1 MGTPVTSMDHRAPTG
16 DPMLTARFAPPAVPG
31 LLVHRPELLKRLT
44 AGVRGPLTLI
54 NGPAGSGKTVLSA
67 HWAADGRA
75 PRPPMWL
82 TVEPDDAPGAF
93 WAYVLEALH
102 RGGVALPAGVGRPTR
117 AEGVTPSFLVR
128 LADGLAAT
136 AQPAVLVLD
145 QFDTAQPPATTEGLD
160 FVLRHAGGGLRI
172 VLTSRSDSLLPLH
185 RYRAA
190 GEITEIRH
198 ADLRFTD
205 EDAEALLGE
214 HGLDISQA
222 GVRLLMERTEGW
234 AAGVRL
240 CALAMQR
247 SADPEAF
254 LRQFAADRTTIADYL
269 LREVLD
275 AQPPLTRDLLLRVCV
290 TDRVHPDLADALTGR
305 DDGAQT
311 LAGLARDNAFLEQI
325 DASAWYRLHPL
336 FAEVLRAHLRQ
347 RRPGLEPRL
356 HGRAARWLART
367 GRLTEAVLQG
377 AAAGD
382 WQFAAAQVVDNLAIG
397 RLLTGLE
404 ADQLGRAFAGMP
416 AGTPGAAPALVGAA
430 CRLAERD
437 VAGGEAGLR
446 RADTSLTAS
455 SGPAARLG
463 RAFLGVLAGRL
474 AGDPTATERA
484 AADADRLLREI
495 APPLLAGHPELR
507 ALLLAHLGAAELAA
521 GRLDR
526 AGSTLTAAVAACGA
540 PGGEDAGGEHPVGE
554 HPHPGMEHP
563 LCDALGSLA
572 LAELLRGRLRQ
583 AAEHARAALAVAE
596 QSALPP
602 GRRTGVDHL
611 VLAGVAVEQDDL
623 AAARRHLDLAAA
635 AAGPRPDPATAAR
648 AAVIGAR
655 IAASEGDA
663 DTALAALHAVD
674 AAGLSARVRD
684 ELAVAESA
692 VHLARGDAVAALQV
706 LDAVEAAS
714 AEAPLETPEGG
725 RPEYAVARARALLAA
740 GRGADAGQELDG
752 VPGDDTVP
760 APVRARACLLRAQI
774 AAADGD
780 PDGAHRRLGEALAL
794 ARPEE
799 LRRMFVESGPWTG
812 RTLRNDPQLTRSH
825 GWLNP
830 RTPVRT
836 ARTPQ
841 DGGASPVVEPLS
853 PRETEVLRKAAD
865 LLSTEEIA
873 AELYVSA
880 NTVKTHLKSIYRKL
894 GVARRSEAV
903 HRAQDLGML

>member
-1 MGTPVTSMDHRAPTG
+1 MDHRAPTG
-16 DPMLTARFAPPAVPG
+16 DPMLTARFAPPAVPK
-31 LLVHRPELLKRLT
+31 LLVHRPELLGRLT
-44 AGVRGPLTLI
+44 AGAQGPLTLI
-54 NGPAGSGKTVLSA
+54 NGPAGSGKTVLTA
-67 HWAADGRA
+67 HWAAGGRA
-75 PRPPMWL
+75 PRAPVWL

-102 RGGVALPAGVGRPTR
+102 RGGVALPAAVGRPTR
-117 AEGVTPSFLVR
+117 AEGVTRSFLVR
-128 LADGLAAT
+128 LADGLAAS

-160 FVLRHAGGGLRI
+160 FVLRHAAGGLRI

-205 EDAEALLGE
+205 ADAEALLGE
-214 HGLDISQA
+214 HRLDISPA
-222 GVRLLMERTEGW
+222 GIRLLMERTEGW

-269 LREVLD
+269 LTEVLD
-275 AQPPLTRDLLLRVCV
+275 AQPPPTQDLLLRVCV

-305 DDGAQT
+305 DDGART

-347 RRPGLEPRL
+347 RCPGLEPRL

-382 WQFAAAQVVDNLAIG
+382 WRFAAEQLVDNLAIG

-416 AGTPGAAPALVGAA
+416 AGTTGVAPALVGAA
-430 CRLAERD
+430 CRLAEQD
-437 VAGGEAGLR
+437 LPACEAALR
-446 RADTSLTAS
+446 RADAALADAS
-455 SGPAARLG
+455 PEDAAPADSCGPAARFG
-463 RAFLGVLAGRL
+463 RAFLGVLAGRP
-474 AGDPTATERA
+474 AGDVTATERD
-484 AADADRLLREI
+484 AADAERLLREL
-495 APPLLAGHPELR
+495 PPHLVAERPELR
-507 ALLLAHLGAAELAA
+507 ALLLAHLGAVELGA

-526 AGSTLTAAVAACGA
+526 AGSTLTAAVAACGQ
-540 PGGEDAGGEHPVGE
+540 PGTES
-554 HPHPGMEHP
+554 P
-563 LCDALGSLA
+563 LREALGSLA
-572 LAELLRGRLRQ
+572 LTELLRGRLRR
-583 AAEHARAALAVAE
+583 AAEHARASLAVAE
-596 QSALPP
+596 RSALPP
-602 GRRTGVDHL
+602 ERRSGTDHL
-611 VLAGVAVEQDDL
+611 VLAGVALEQDDL
-623 AAARRHLDLAAA
+623 PTARRHFDLATAEPGP
-635 AAGPRPDPATAAR
+635 GPRPDPATAVR

-655 IAASEGDA
+655 ISAAEGDGDA
-663 DTALAALHAVD
+663 ALAALRAVGPD
-674 AAGLSARVRD
+674 GLPAWAVD

-692 VHLARGDAVAALQV
+692 VHLARDDAAGALRV
-706 LDAVEAAS
+706 LDAVEA
-714 AEAPLETPEGG
+714 PDGD
-725 RPEYAVARARALLAA
+725 RPEHAVARARALLAA
-740 GRGADAGQELDG
+740 GRGACAAGALAGVPADDG
-752 VPGDDTVP
+752 VAT
-760 APVRARACLLRAQI
+760 PVRAHAYLLHAQI

-780 PDGAHRRLGEALAL
+780 SPEAHRCLGEALAL

-799 LRRMFVESGPWTG
+799 LRRMFTESGPWVR
-812 RTLRNDPQLTRSH
+812 RTLGRDPRPARAH
-825 GWLNP
+825 GWLTP
-830 RTPVRT
+830 RAPART
-836 ARTPQ
+836 ARAPQ
-841 DGGASPVVEPLS
+841 ADGQPPVVEPLS
-853 PRETEVLRKAAD
+853 ARETEVLRKAAE

-894 GVARRSEAV
+894 CVTRRSEAV

>member
-1 MGTPVTSMDHRAPTG
+1 MDHRAPTG
-16 DPMLTARFAPPAVPG
+16 DPMLTARFAPPAVPK
-31 LLVHRPELLKRLT
+31 LLVHRPELLGRLT
-44 AGVRGPLTLI
+44 AGAQGPLTLI
-54 NGPAGSGKTVLSA
+54 NGPAGSGKTVLTA
-67 HWAADGRA
+67 HWAAHGRTT
-75 PRPPMWL
+75 RPPMWL

-102 RGGVALPAGVGRPTR
+102 RGGVALPTEVGRPTR
-117 AEGVTPSFLVR
+117 AEGVTRSFLVR
-128 LADGLAAT
+128 LADGLAAS
-136 AQPAVLVLD
+136 AQPAILVLD
-145 QFDTAQPPATTEGLD
+145 QFDTTQPPATSQGLD
-160 FVLRHAGGGLRI
+160 FVLRHAAGGLRI

-205 EDAEALLGE
+205 ADAEALLGE
-214 HGLDISQA
+214 HHLTVSPDGI
-222 GVRLLMERTEGW
+222 RLLMERTEGW

-269 LREVLD
+269 LTEVLD
-275 AQPPLTRDLLLRVCV
+275 AQPPPTQDLLLRVCV

-305 DDGAQT
+305 DDGART

-347 RRPGLEPRL
+347 RCPGLEPRL

-382 WQFAAAQVVDNLAIG
+382 WQFAAAQLVDNLALG

-416 AGTPGAAPALVGAA
+416 TGAPGPAPALVGAA
-430 CRLAERD
+430 CRLAEQD
-437 VAGGEAGLR
+437 LPGCEAALR
-446 RADTSLTAS
+446 RADASLVSPADAPLADAC
-455 SGPAARLG
+455 GPAARFG
-463 RAFLGVLAGRL
+463 RAFLGVLAGRPTDDL
-474 AGDPTATERA
+474 TATERA
-484 AADADRLLREI
+484 AADADRLLRELP
-495 APPLLAGHPELR
+495 PPLVAEHPELR
-507 ALLLAHLGAAELAA
+507 ALLLAHLGAVELGA

-526 AGSTLTAAVAACGA
+526 AESTLTDAVAACGP
-540 PGGEDAGGEHPVGE
+540 PGTEA
-554 HPHPGMEHP
+554 P
-563 LCDALGSLA
+563 LCGALGSLA
-572 LAELLRGRLRQ
+572 LTALLRGRLCQ
-583 AAEHARAALAVAE
+583 AAEHARASLAVAE
-596 QSALPP
+596 RSALPTE
-602 GRRTGVDHL
+602 RRTAIDHL

-623 AAARRHLDLAAA
+623 PAARLHLDLATAA
-635 AAGPRPDPATAAR
+635 PGPRPDPATAVR

-655 IAASEGDA
+655 IAAAEGDGDA
-663 DTALAALHAVD
+663 ALAALRAVD
-674 AAGLSARVRD
+674 AAGPPAWAAD

-692 VHLARGDAVAALQV
+692 VHLAGGDAAEALRALDAVAAP
-706 LDAVEAAS
+706 D
-714 AEAPLETPEGG
+714 GD
-725 RPEYAVARARALLAA
+725 RPERALARARALLAA
-740 GRGADAGQELDG
+740 GRAADAARALAGVPADDG
-752 VPGDDTVP
+752 VPM
-760 APVRARACLLRAQI
+760 PVRAHACLLHARI
-774 AAADGD
+774 AEARGD
-780 PDGAHRRLGEALAL
+780 SPQAHRCLGEALAL

-799 LRRMFVESGPWTG
+799 LRRMFTESGPWVR
-812 RTLRNDPQLTRSH
+812 RTLREDPRTARSH
-825 GWLNP
+825 GWLIP
-830 RTPVRT
+830 RAPARTARASGAAGTART
-836 ARTPQ
+836 ARTPRA
-841 DGGASPVVEPLS
+841 DGRPPVVETLS
-853 PRETEVLRKAAD
+853 ARETEVLGKAAE

-873 AELYVSA
+873 TELYVSA

-894 GVARRSEAV
+894 GVTRRSEAV

>member
-1 MGTPVTSMDHRAPTG
+1 MDHRAPTG
-16 DPMLTARFAPPAVPG
+16 DPMLTARFAPPAVPK
-31 LLVHRPELLKRLT
+31 LLVHRPELLGRLT
-44 AGVRGPLTLI
+44 AGAQGPLTLV
-54 NGPAGSGKTVLSA
+54 NGPAGSGKTVLTA
-67 HWAADGRA
+67 QWAADGRA

-102 RGGVALPAGVGRPTR
+102 RGGVALPGAVGRPTR
-117 AEGVTPSFLVR
+117 AEGVTRSFLVR
-128 LADGLAAT
+128 LADGLAAS

-160 FVLRHAGGGLRI
+160 FVLRHAAGGLRI
-172 VLTSRSDSLLPLH
+172 VLTSRSDTLLPLH

-198 ADLRFTD
+198 ADLRFTHA
-205 EDAEALLGE
+205 DADALLSE
-214 HGLDISQA
+214 HRLDISPA
-222 GVRLLMERTEGW
+222 GIRLLMERTEGW

-269 LREVLD
+269 LTEVLD
-275 AQPPLTRDLLLRVCV
+275 AQPPPTQDLLLRVCV

-305 DDGAQT
+305 DDGART

-347 RRPGLEPRL
+347 RCPGLEPQL

-382 WQFAAAQVVDNLAIG
+382 WQFAAAQLVDNLAIG

-404 ADQLGRAFAGMP
+404 ADRLGRAFAGMP
-416 AGTPGAAPALVGAA
+416 TGTTGVAPALVDAA
-430 CRLAERD
+430 CRLAEQD
-437 VAGGEAGLR
+437 LPGCEAGLR
-446 RADTSLTAS
+446 RADTVLADASPTDASRAESCGTAV
-455 SGPAARLG
+455 RFG
-463 RAFLGVLAGRL
+463 RAFLGVLAGRP
-474 AGDPTATERA
+474 ADDVTVTERA
-484 AADADRLLREI
+484 AAEADRLLREL
-495 APPLLAGHPELR
+495 PPHLLAERPEIR
-507 ALLLAHLGAAELAA
+507 ALLLAHLGAVELGA

-526 AGSTLTAAVAACGA
+526 AESTLTAAVAACGP
-540 PGGEDAGGEHPVGE
+540 PGTESA
-554 HPHPGMEHP
+554 
-563 LCDALGSLA
+563 LCGALGSLA
-572 LAELLRGRLRQ
+572 LTELLRGRLRQ
-583 AAEHARAALAVAE
+583 AAEHARASLAVAE
-596 QSALPP
+596 RSALPP
-602 GRRTGVDHL
+602 GRRAGTDHL

-623 AAARRHLDLAAA
+623 PAARRHLDLATAA
-635 AAGPRPDPATAAR
+635 PGPRPDPATAAR
-648 AAVIGAR
+648 AAVIAAR
-655 IAASEGDA
+655 IAAAEGDGDA
-663 DTALAALHAVD
+663 ALAVLRAVD
-674 AAGLSARVRD
+674 PQGLPAWAAD
-684 ELAVAESA
+684 ELAVAESG
-692 VHLARGDAVAALQV
+692 VHLARDDADTALRV
-706 LDAVEAAS
+706 LDAVEAPDS
-714 AEAPLETPEGG
+714 G
-725 RPEYAVARARALLAA
+725 RPEHAVARARALLAA
-740 GRGADAGQELDG
+740 GRGACAAGALAD
-752 VPGDDTVP
+752 VAGDDAVAT
-760 APVRARACLLRAQI
+760 PVRAHACLLHARI

-780 PDGAHRRLGEALAL
+780 SQEAHRRLGEALAL

-799 LRRMFVESGPWTG
+799 LRRMFAESGPWV
-812 RTLRNDPQLTRSH
+812 RRILRGDPRLARSH
-825 GWLNP
+825 GWLTP
-830 RTPVRT
+830 RAP
-836 ARTPQ
+836 ARTVRAAQ
-841 DGGASPVVEPLS
+841 GDGQSPVVEPLS
-853 PRETEVLRKAAD
+853 ARETEVLRKAAE

-894 GVARRSEAV
+894 CVTRRSEAV

>member
-1 MGTPVTSMDHRAPTG
+1 MDHRAPTG
-16 DPMLTARFAPPAVPG
+16 DPMLTARFVPPAVPK
-31 LLVHRPELLKRLT
+31 LLVRRPELLVRLT
-44 AGVRGPLTLI
+44 AGAQGPLTLV
-54 NGPAGSGKTVLSA
+54 NGPAGSGKTVLTA
-67 HWAADGRA
+67 HWAAGANA

-102 RGGVALPAGVGRPTR
+102 RGGVALPAAVGRPTR
-117 AEGVTPSFLVR
+117 AEGVTRSFLVR
-128 LADGLAAT
+128 LADGLAAS

-160 FVLRHAGGGLRI
+160 FVLRHAAGGLRI
-172 VLTSRSDSLLPLH
+172 VLTSRSDTLLPLH

-205 EDAEALLGE
+205 ADAEALLGE
-214 HGLDISQA
+214 HRLDISPA
-222 GVRLLMERTEGW
+222 GIRLLMERTEGW

-269 LREVLD
+269 LTEVLD
-275 AQPPLTRDLLLRVCV
+275 AQPPPTQDLLLRVCV

-305 DDGAQT
+305 DDGART

-325 DASAWYRLHPL
+325 EASAWYRLHPL

-347 RRPGLEPRL
+347 RCPGLEPQL

-382 WQFAAAQVVDNLAIG
+382 WQFAAAQLVDNLAIG

-416 AGTPGAAPALVGAA
+416 AGTTGVAPALVGAA
-430 CRLAERD
+430 CRLAEQD
-437 VAGGEAGLR
+437 LPGCEAGLR
-446 RADTSLTAS
+446 RADASLADAS
-455 SGPAARLG
+455 PADASPAESCGPAARFG
-463 RAFLGVLAGRL
+463 RAFLGVLAGRP
-474 AGDPTATERA
+474 GDDVTATERA
-484 AADADRLLREI
+484 AADADRLLREL
-495 APPLLAGHPELR
+495 PPHLLAERPELR
-507 ALLLAHLGAAELAA
+507 ALLLAHLGAVELGA

-526 AGSTLTAAVAACGA
+526 AESTLTAAVAACGP
-540 PGGEDAGGEHPVGE
+540 PGTES
-554 HPHPGMEHP
+554 P
-563 LCDALGSLA
+563 LCGALGSLA
-572 LAELLRGRLRQ
+572 LTELLRGRLRQ
-583 AAEHARAALAVAE
+583 AAEHARASLAVAE
-596 QSALPP
+596 RSALPP
-602 GRRTGVDHL
+602 ERRAGTDHL

-623 AAARRHLDLAAA
+623 PAARRHLDLATAA
-635 AAGPRPDPATAAR
+635 PGPRPDPATAAR
-648 AAVIGAR
+648 AAVIAAR
-655 IAASEGDA
+655 IAAAEGDGDA
-663 DTALAALHAVD
+663 ALAVLRAVHPEGLPAW
-674 AAGLSARVRD
+674 AAD
-684 ELAVAESA
+684 ELAVAESG
-692 VHLARGDAVAALQV
+692 VHLARDDADAALRV
-706 LDAVEAAS
+706 LDAVEA
-714 AEAPLETPEGG
+714 PDGD
-725 RPEYAVARARALLAA
+725 RPEHAVARARALLAA
-740 GRGADAGQELDG
+740 GRGACATGALAD
-752 VPGDDTVP
+752 VP
-760 APVRARACLLRAQI
+760 ADDAVATPVRAHACLLHARI

-780 PDGAHRRLGEALAL
+780 SQEAHRRLGEALAL

-799 LRRMFVESGPWTG
+799 LRRMFAESGPWVRG
-812 RTLRNDPQLTRSH
+812 TLRRDPRLARSH
-825 GWLNP
+825 GWLTP
-830 RTPVRT
+830 RAPAPA
-836 ARTPQ
+836 ARAPQ
-841 DGGASPVVEPLS
+841 GDGQPPVVEPLS
-853 PRETEVLRKAAD
+853 ARETEVLRKAAE

-894 GVARRSEAV
+894 CVTRRSEAV

>member
-1 MGTPVTSMDHRAPTG
+1 MDHRAPTG
-16 DPMLTARFAPPAVPG
+16 DPMLTARFAPPAVPK
-31 LLVHRPELLKRLT
+31 LLVHRPELLGRLT
-44 AGVRGPLTLI
+44 AGTQGPLTLI
-54 NGPAGSGKTVLSA
+54 NGPAGSGKTVLTA
-67 HWAADGRA
+67 HWAADGRTT
-75 PRPPMWL
+75 RPPMWL

-102 RGGVALPAGVGRPTR
+102 RGGAALPAEVGRPTR
-117 AEGVTPSFLVR
+117 AEGVTRSFLVR
-128 LADGLAAT
+128 LADGLAAS

-145 QFDTAQPPATTEGLD
+145 QFDTTQPPATSEGLD
-160 FVLRHAGGGLRI
+160 FVLRHAAGGLRI

-205 EDAEALLGE
+205 ADAEALLSE
-214 HGLDISQA
+214 HHLTVSPDGI
-222 GVRLLMERTEGW
+222 RLLMERTEGW

-269 LREVLD
+269 LTEVLD
-275 AQPPLTRDLLLRVCV
+275 AQPPPTQDLLLRVCV
-290 TDRVHPDLADALTGR
+290 SDRVHPDLADALTGR
-305 DDGAQT
+305 DDGART

-347 RRPGLEPRL
+347 RCPGLEPRL

-382 WQFAAAQVVDNLAIG
+382 WQFAAAQLVDNLALG

-416 AGTPGAAPALVGAA
+416 TGTPGLAPALVGAA
-430 CRLAERD
+430 CRLAEQD
-437 VAGGEAGLR
+437 LPGCEAELR
-446 RADTSLTAS
+446 RADATLASLTDPLTDDPLADTC
-455 SGPAARLG
+455 GPAARFG
-463 RAFLGVLAGRL
+463 RAFLGVLAGRPADDL
-474 AGDPTATERA
+474 TATERA
-484 AADADRLLREI
+484 AADADRLLRELP
-495 APPLLAGHPELR
+495 PPLLAEHPELH
-507 ALLLAHLGAAELAA
+507 ALLLAHLGAVELGA

-526 AGSTLTAAVAACGA
+526 AESALTAAVAACGPSGTEA
-540 PGGEDAGGEHPVGE
+540 
-554 HPHPGMEHP
+554 P
-563 LCDALGSLA
+563 LCGALGSLA
-572 LAELLRGRLRQ
+572 LTELLRGRLRQ
-583 AAEHARAALAVAE
+583 AAEHARASLAVAE
-596 QSALPP
+596 RSALPAE
-602 GRRTGVDHL
+602 RRAGIDHL

-623 AAARRHLDLAAA
+623 PAARHHLDLATAA
-635 AAGPRPDPATAAR
+635 PGPRPDPATAAR

-655 IAASEGDA
+655 IAAAEGDGDA
-663 DTALAALHAVD
+663 ALAALRAVD
-674 AAGLSARVRD
+674 AAGLPAWAAD

-692 VHLARGDAVAALQV
+692 VHLAGGDAAEALRV
-706 LDAVEAAS
+706 LDAM
-714 AEAPLETPEGG
+714 EAPDGD
-725 RPEYAVARARALLAA
+725 RPEHALARARALLAA
-740 GRGADAGQELDG
+740 GRAADAARALAGVPADDG
-752 VPGDDTVP
+752 VPT
-760 APVRARACLLRAQI
+760 PVRAHACLLRARI
-774 AAADGD
+774 AEARGD
-780 PDGAHRRLGEALAL
+780 SPQAHRCLGEALAL

-799 LRRMFVESGPWTG
+799 LRRMFTESGPWVR
-812 RTLRNDPQLTRSH
+812 RTLREDPRTARSH
-825 GWLNP
+825 GWLTSRAP
-830 RTPVRT
+830 ARTARASGAAGTARTART

-841 DGGASPVVEPLS
+841 ADGQPPVVEPLS
-853 PRETEVLRKAAD
+853 ARETEVLGKAAE

-873 AELYVSA
+873 TELYVSA

-894 GVARRSEAV
+894 GVTRRSEAV

>member
-1 MGTPVTSMDHRAPTG
+1 MDRRAPTG
-16 DPMLTARFAPPAVPG
+16 DPMLTARFAPPAVPK
-31 LLVHRPELLKRLT
+31 LLVHRPELLGRLT
-44 AGVRGPLTLI
+44 AGVQGPLTLI
-54 NGPAGSGKTVLSA
+54 NGPAGSGKTVLTA
-67 HWAADGRA
+67 HWAADGRT

-82 TVEPDDAPGAF
+82 TVEPGDAPGAF

-117 AEGVTPSFLVR
+117 AEGVTRSFLVR
-128 LADGLAAT
+128 LADGLAAS
-136 AQPAVLVLD
+136 ARPAVLVLD

-160 FVLRHAGGGLRI
+160 FVLRHAAGGLRI

-198 ADLRFTD
+198 ADLRFTH
-205 EDAEALLGE
+205 EDADALLGE
-214 HGLDISQA
+214 HRLDISPA
-222 GVRLLMERTEGW
+222 GIRLLMERTEGW

-269 LREVLD
+269 LTEVLD
-275 AQPPLTRDLLLRVCV
+275 AQPPPTQDLLLRVCV

-305 DDGAQT
+305 DDGART

-347 RRPGLEPRL
+347 RCPGLEPRL
-356 HGRAARWLART
+356 HARAARWLART

-382 WQFAAAQVVDNLAIG
+382 WPFAAAQLVDNLALG

-404 ADQLGRAFAGMP
+404 ADRLRRAFAGMP
-416 AGTPGAAPALVGAA
+416 AGTAGTAGAAGAAPALVDAA

-437 VAGGEAGLR
+437 LPGGEAGLR
-446 RADTSLTAS
+446 RADASLTAAAPGAAS
-455 SGPAARLG
+455 CGPAVRLG

-474 AGDPTATERA
+474 ADDVTCAERE
-484 AADADRLLREI
+484 AADADRLLREVP
-495 APPLLAGHPELR
+495 PPLLAEHPELR
-507 ALLLAHLGAAELAA
+507 ALLLAHLGAVELGA

-526 AGSTLTAAVAACGA
+526 AGSALAAAVAACGP
-540 PGGEDAGGEHPVGE
+540 PGT
-554 HPHPGMEHP
+554 EHP

-572 LAELLRGRLRQ
+572 LVELLRGRLGQ
-583 AAEHARAALAVAE
+583 AAEHARASLAVAE
-596 QSALPP
+596 RSALPP
-602 GRRTGVDHL
+602 EHRFGVDHL
-611 VLAGVAVEQDDL
+611 ALAGVAVEQDDL
-623 AAARRHLDLAAA
+623 SAARCHLDLATTAA
-635 AAGPRPDPATAAR
+635 APLPDPATAAL

-655 IAASEGDA
+655 IAASEGDGDA
-663 DTALAALHAVD
+663 ALAALRAVSP
-674 AAGLSARVRD
+674 ARLSAWMVD

-692 VHLARGDAVAALQV
+692 VHLVRGDADAALQA
-706 LDAVEAAS
+706 LDAVDDAA
-714 AEAPLETPEGG
+714 APDGP
-725 RPEYAVARARALLAA
+725 RPQHVVARARALLAT
-740 GRGADAGQELDG
+740 GRGPAAAQALDG
-752 VPGDDTVP
+752 LPGDEGVP
-760 APVRARACLLRAQI
+760 TPVRAHACLLRAQI
-774 AAADGD
+774 AAGDGD
-780 PDGAHRRLGEALAL
+780 LAEAHRRLNEALAL

-799 LRRMFVESGPWTG
+799 LRRMFTESGPWM
-812 RTLRNDPQLTRSH
+812 RRILREDPHPARSH

-836 ARTPQ
+836 ARTPRS
-841 DGGASPVVEPLS
+841 GGQPPVLEPLS
-853 PRETEVLRKAAD
+853 GRETEVLRKAAE

-873 AELYVSA
+873 TELYVSA

-894 GVARRSEAV
+894 GVTRRSEAV
-903 HRAQDLGML
+903 HRAQDLGIL